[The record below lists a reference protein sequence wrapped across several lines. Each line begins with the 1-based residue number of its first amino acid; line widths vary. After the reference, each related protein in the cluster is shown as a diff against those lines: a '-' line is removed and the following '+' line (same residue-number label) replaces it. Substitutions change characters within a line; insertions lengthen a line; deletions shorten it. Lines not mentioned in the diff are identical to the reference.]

1 MNSVKLYFVALT
13 VRMTLIHELA
23 LSFNLPLTSFFTTNK
38 SVYVFVQANYEKDK
52 QCVYLKIRVRD
63 ETKNFVE

>member
-13 VRMTLIHELA
+13 VRMSLIHELA

-38 SVYVFVQANYEKDK
+38 SVYVLASFSHSDTFALLY
-52 QCVYLKIRVRD
+52 
-63 ETKNFVE
+63 